1 MDATHRRTRR
11 GFPLKADPEY
21 QRRLLDLQA
30 LDTKIDQLAHRRKSL
45 PEIAELEK
53 LAGEHSRLRDAAVS
67 ANTQAGDLEQQRE
80 RADKDVEM
88 VRSRKDRDQKR
99 LDAGQVSAAR
109 ELESLQNEIA
119 SLERRQSELEEIEL
133 EIMEK
138 LEAAQQEAG
147 NLASQRDDVA
157 RRAREVQAARDAA
170 WQQIDAESAEAKA
183 EREAVAAEI
192 PDDLLNLYEKARAT
206 GHGVGAAAIRQRRC
220 EGCRLELDP
229 VTLNTIMGTDPDAIV
244 RCEECRRILVRTEES
259 GL

>member
-1 MDATHRRTRR
+1 MDATHQRARR
-11 GFPLKADPEY
+11 GFPLNADPAH

-30 LDTKIDQLAHRRKSL
+30 LDTKLDQLAHKRTSL

-53 LAGEHSRLRDAAVS
+53 LAGEHSRLSDAAVS
-67 ANTQAGDLEQQRE
+67 ANTRAGDLEQQRE
-80 RADKDVEM
+80 QADKDVEI
-88 VRSRKDRDQKR
+88 VRSRMERDQKR

-119 SLERRQSELEEIEL
+119 SLERRQSELEEVEL

-147 NLASQRDDVA
+147 DLASQRDDVG
-157 RRAREVQAARDAA
+157 RRALEVQAARDAA
-170 WQQIDAESAEAKA
+170 WQEIDAESAEARS
-183 EREAVAAEI
+183 ERDAVAGEI
-192 PDDLLNLYEKARAT
+192 PDDLLGLYEKTRAT

-229 VTLNTIMGTDPDAIV
+229 VTLNTIRAAAPEAIV